1 MARLLAQPS
10 PDWAGDILGQR
21 GELGRLRLPVQI
33 KIVSSFFFSFSF
45 FSFPYFLFY
54 IFVLIYN
61 LNSNLS

>member
-21 GELGRLRLPVQI
+21 GELGRLRLLVQI

-45 FSFPYFLFY
+45 FPFTCFLFY